1 MNNRKRLWV
10 VIAVSSVLASIGV
23 VVAAWMHDEDFS
35 PEFLAELANATS
47 QEAYRIAEIRTS
59 PDLSPPVRLEA
70 DGEPINIG
78 KLSNIAHAGP
88 WIADVDGDGD
98 RDLVVGDFP
107 GYFWLFENKGT
118 EEKPVYTGKGKLQA
132 SGEDAKTP
140 VY

>member
-1 MNNRKRLWV
+1 MKKKKCVRV
-10 VIAVSSVLASIGV
+10 VAVFAVLASIGV
-23 VVAAWMHDEDFS
+23 FIAARIQEGFKI
-35 PEFLAELANATS
+35 AEL
-47 QEAYRIAEIRTS
+47 RTS

-78 KLSNIAHAGP
+78 KLSSAAHAGP

-98 RDLVVGDFP
+98 RDLLVGDFP

-118 EEKPVYTGKGKLQA
+118 EEKPVYTSRGRLRAG
-132 SGEDAKTP
+132 GEDAKTP